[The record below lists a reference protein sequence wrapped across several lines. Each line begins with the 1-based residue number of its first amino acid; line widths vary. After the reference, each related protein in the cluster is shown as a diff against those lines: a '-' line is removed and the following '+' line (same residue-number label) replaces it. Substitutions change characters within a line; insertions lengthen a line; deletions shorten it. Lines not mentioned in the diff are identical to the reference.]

1 MYLII
6 NSLYIVL
13 GQSKFIKKKM
23 NSLAIKVLSPDQH
36 QVLDVTKCFV
46 TSKNWCQL
54 ADKTLMARE
63 FVYFL
68 MNLDCPRTIYK
79 EFIIRYLWT
88 KIFYQYIFQYA
99 VMCQTLYNFEAS
111 KGRKISFDLASAFHS
126 YRKGHH
132 YYLPKASIIVYR
144 SAVKLCNV
152 TIV

>member
-1 MYLII
+1 
-6 NSLYIVL
+6 
-13 GQSKFIKKKM
+13 M

-88 KIFYQYIFQYA
+88 KFFYQYIFQNA
-99 VMCQTLYNFEAS
+99 VHGTLSFDAHLFGNGMPEEFCFLLLELLAGSWYVLKSHRKCAALFILIQRPVIYYS
-111 KGRKISFDLASAFHS
+111 SSLKISDTKQLA
-126 YRKGHH
+126 
-132 YYLPKASIIVYR
+132 P
-144 SAVKLCNV
+144 
-152 TIV
+152 

>member
-1 MYLII
+1 MI

-88 KIFYQYIFQYA
+88 KFFNNISSRMLWPLANWDQNQPVPLRGLEIFGKIFLGYH
-99 VMCQTLYNFEAS
+99 NFEAN
-111 KGRKISFDLASAFHS
+111 FHS
-126 YRKGHH
+126 IDSRPGKNTT
-132 YYLPKASIIVYR
+132 
-144 SAVKLCNV
+144 SAMARQ
-152 TIV
+152 